1 MGRFLGEGT
10 CFLFDSEPIDLP
22 DNRILCR
29 TSRDCCRINRT
40 AGLVIRLLTKFAAY
54 NAGRLQICR
63 NDWPERLTGTED
75 SRGQTL
81 RPAKF
86 GRCHSCPGPEHGG
99 EIFCAFEMKGDGDF
113 LNGCGCPSEHFFG
126 PVNAEIYEI
135 LGR

>member
-54 NAGRLQICR
+54 NAGRLQIFR
-63 NDWPERLTGTED
+63 NDWPERKTVVD
-75 SRGQTL
+75 KRYAL
-81 RPAKF
+81 RNSVGVIPV
-86 GRCHSCPGPEHGG
+86 R
-99 EIFCAFEMKGDGDF
+99 D
-113 LNGCGCPSEHFFG
+113 LNMVVKYS
-126 PVNAEIYEI
+126 A
-135 LGR
+135 LSK

>member
-63 NDWPERLTGTED
+63 NDWPERKTVVD
-75 SRGQTL
+75 KRYAL
-81 RPAKF
+81 RTSV
-86 GRCHSCPGPEHGG
+86 GV
-99 EIFCAFEMKGDGDF
+99 I
-113 LNGCGCPSEHFFG
+113 
-126 PVNAEIYEI
+126 PVLDRNMVVKYSA
-135 LGR
+135 LSK